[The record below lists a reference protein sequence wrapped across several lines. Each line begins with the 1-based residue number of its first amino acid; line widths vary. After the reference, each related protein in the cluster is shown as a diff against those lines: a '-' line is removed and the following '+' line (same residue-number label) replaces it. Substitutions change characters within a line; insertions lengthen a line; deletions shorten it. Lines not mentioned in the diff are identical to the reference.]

1 MLHRM
6 TATDREV
13 IFHATANMEDGTTET
28 IMKFSVKFP
37 AGESQAEFYERIEK
51 CAGVVAEAGKLGANL
66 TISGDRGIISQFTTL
81 ASPSAPPRAPQ
92 PPNTM
97 AFRVS
102 GINRV
107 ELAAQSGRL
116 DLGGGKSASFKVTPS
131 K

>member
-1 MLHRM
+1 M
-6 TATDREV
+6 TATDREI
-13 IFHATANMEDGTTET
+13 IFHATANMEDGTIET

-37 AGESQAEFYERIEK
+37 AGESQAEFDTRIK
-51 CAGVVAEAGKLGANL
+51 NCAGVVAEAGKLGANL

-81 ASPSAPPRAPQ
+81 APPRAPQ

-97 AFRVS
+97 TFRVN
-102 GINRV
+102 GINGA